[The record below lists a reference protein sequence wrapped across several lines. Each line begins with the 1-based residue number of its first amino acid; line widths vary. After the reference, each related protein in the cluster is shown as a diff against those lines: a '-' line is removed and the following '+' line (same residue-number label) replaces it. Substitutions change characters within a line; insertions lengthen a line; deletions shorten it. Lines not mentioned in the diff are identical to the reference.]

1 MKVVIYMNF
10 SNKNVEQEYLAKVE
24 HIRSLINAPVEN
36 KKYLWDMTV
45 DAYAKTMEQVSR
57 VLDDE
62 VLAEDEDSDS
72 KKLRDELKAF
82 LSRCASPEFQIAFVG
97 TIKAGKS
104 TLINALLN
112 YELASTRVTPETAA
126 LTKFKHA
133 DEDSVE
139 IIFYTTDDWE
149 QLWKSATSTSNSVF
163 IKDYKS
169 LNADDEK
176 SKWLNHEV
184 HKIICADKAALKAE
198 IEKWTS
204 SKSPIHYFVKEVTVG
219 LKDFDMPEGVVFI
232 DTPGLNDV
240 VEFRSN
246 ITRNYIKRAN
256 AVFMCVKSDSLTG
269 EELKTLYRVFD
280 NTMGKVHK
288 VYVIATQLDTLNQPK
303 KDWEKQQIEWT
314 KYLEEDTCYR
324 TVDLVENNL
333 VPVSAY
339 LYTLLEEYRA
349 GNISE
354 NDDRHFDLQAV
365 LPKFRIRSSELNL
378 KFDELEDFTN
388 INFLYGKIQREV
400 VAKYKSE
407 LLDDIA
413 KSYERCQAAIR
424 KIVGAKKREQEKII
438 SDSQMDIEAIRQ
450 ERDKK
455 LAELQKVKEEKRELT
470 EYVKQLKAA
479 TSQRVNE
486 LVDAIKGAN

>member
-1 MKVVIYMNF
+1 MDF

-24 HIRSLINAPVEN
+24 YIRKLIDAPVDN
-36 KKYLWDMTV
+36 RQYLWDMTV
-45 DAYAKTMEQVSR
+45 DSYAKKIVQISR
-57 VLDDE
+57 VFGDE
-62 VLAEDEDSDS
+62 ILTEDEDSDS
-72 KKLRDELKAF
+72 KTLRDELKAF
-82 LSRCASPEFQIAFVG
+82 LARCASPEFQIAFVG

-133 DEDSVE
+133 ADDSVE
-139 IIFYTTDDWE
+139 ITFYTDAEWE
-149 QLWKSATSTSNSVF
+149 QLWKSATSTTNSVF

-169 LNADDEK
+169 LNAESEK
-176 SKWLNHEV
+176 SRWLNHEV
-184 HKIICADKAALKAE
+184 HKIICSDKAALKAE
-198 IEKWTS
+198 IERWTS
-204 SKSPIHYFVKEVTVG
+204 SKSPIHYFVKEVSVG
-219 LKDFDMPEGVVFI
+219 LRDFDMPEGVVFI

-288 VYVIATQLDTLNQPK
+288 VYVIATQTDTLNSPK

-324 TVDLVENNL
+324 SVDLVSKNL
-333 VPVSAY
+333 VPVSGY

-349 GNISE
+349 GRLTE
-354 NDDRHFDLQAV
+354 DDERYFDVLSI
-365 LPKFRIRSSELNL
+365 LPKFRIRTNDFNQR
-378 KFDELEDFTN
+378 FDELEEFTN
-388 INFLYGKIQREV
+388 IKFLYGKIQTEV
-400 VAKYKSE
+400 VSKYKSE

-413 KSYERCQAAIR
+413 KSYERCQAAI
-424 KIVGAKKREQEKII
+424 KKVVSAKKQVQEKII
-438 SDSQMDIEAIRQ
+438 KDSQMDIEAIRQ

-455 LAELQKVKEEKRELT
+455 SAELQQVQEDKRELT
-470 EYVKQLKAA
+470 EYVKQLKSA

-486 LVDAIKGAN
+486 LVAAIKGSN